1 MTAWLWQW
9 LSVFILQ
16 TTGPGDYF
24 IFLTCF
30 LLHYSFL
37 LLFFSCCFLKCWAWH
52 LHGKLKGFIS
62 CSFLLS
68 SPYLFSWNFATFMT
82 PCTKGGRHH
91 PLVFCSSISSVVV
104 QLTSPLASFCC
115 YKTMCNV
122 FSLWTATSFLVASLL
137 LIALCLTSY
146 SELSCRSRE
155 ILLSRTGVLF
165 FLTNFWLLSV
175 IPAFPSL
182 YIGVFFDGVQ

>member
-1 MTAWLWQW
+1 MSSSFRQP
-9 LSVFILQ
+9 VQEII
-16 TTGPGDYF
+16 F

-37 LLFFSCCFLKCWAWH
+37 LLFFSCFLKCWAWH

-91 PLVFCSSISSVVV
+91 PSVFCSSISSVVV

-122 FSLWTATSFLVASLL
+122 FSLWTATSWQEIKGMRELTAIFSVAHFSS
-137 LIALCLTSY
+137 IIRYAICES
-146 SELSCRSRE
+146 
-155 ILLSRTGVLF
+155 
-165 FLTNFWLLSV
+165 
-175 IPAFPSL
+175 
-182 YIGVFFDGVQ
+182 